1 MTSASSLASSLKI
14 GWVGT
19 ISSDGC
25 IFSFLAGEIT
35 TSIDMFL
42 HPKGKLKNFNEHIAR
57 MSFISDAMIG
67 N

>member
-1 MTSASSLASSLKI
+1 MTSASSLASSPKI

-25 IFSFLAGEIT
+25 MFSFLAGEIT

-42 HPKGKLKNFNEHIAR
+42 HPKDNFKNFNEHSAR
-57 MSFISDAMIG
+57 MSFTSISIIG

>member
-1 MTSASSLASSLKI
+1 MTLASSLASSPKI

-25 IFSFLAGEIT
+25 MFNFLAGEIT

-42 HPKGKLKNFNEHIAR
+42 NPNDNLKNFNEHSAP
-57 MSFISDAMIG
+57 MSFISKPMIR